1 MTLKYGLQGTL
12 MKFVDD
18 VPNGLDCNCHCIS
31 CGEKLIARNSGE
43 YNEHHFAHK
52 GGNNCHE
59 LELIITTYLFKEAL
73 ETLKEFELPK
83 VFIKME
89 DFDSSYLVKDK
100 SVIKIKNIIS
110 VEKNVITLR
119 SEEDEEL
126 MILVELKKRKPN
138 VVFDDFNKED
148 VLKIIVDSTKINTK
162 EDCIY
167 LIKNNQL
174 KIQWL
179 NNKSENFYKEKLK
192 LLVERKRYISRDNI
206 SIVEDCPIN
215 IRGYHKETFANLS
228 SDCFRCKYFLSSGS
242 HSDLIYCLGKTKI
255 ASITDLDNI
264 MQIDNSRELTVINYL
279 DGSKK
284 EVSIDQS
291 PATDLLTLWKE
302 NNNKPFLA
310 RNLETHVAVFIRKD
324 PFKQHDKYS
333 KCYGHMYKN
342 GYSIGDR
349 EIYGYL
355 LNQWL
360 IIPRQKRKEDVI
372 SLRKY

>member
-1 MTLKYGLQGTL
+1 MNLKYGFQGEE
-12 MKFVDD
+12 MKFIDD

-43 YNEHHFAHK
+43 YNDHHFAHK

-73 ETLKEFELPK
+73 ETLREIELPK

-89 DFDSSYLVKDK
+89 DFDSAYMVKDI
-100 SVIKIKNIIS
+100 SVFKTKNIIS
-110 VEKNVITLR
+110 IEKNVITLM
-119 SEEDEEL
+119 SQEDEEL
-126 MILVELKKRKPN
+126 IIIVELKKRKSN
-138 VVFDDFNKED
+138 NDLDDYYKKD
-148 VLKIIVDSTKINTK
+148 VLKIVIDSTKIKTK

-167 LIKNNQL
+167 FIKNNQL
-174 KIQWL
+174 KIQWI
-179 NNKSENFYKEKLK
+179 NNKSENLYKEKLK
-192 LLVERKRYISRDNI
+192 LLVERKRYISRDNQ

-215 IRGYHKETFANLS
+215 VRGYHKETFANLS
-228 SDCFRCKYFLSSGS
+228 SDCFRCKFFLCSGTR
-242 HSDLIYCLGKTKI
+242 SDLIYCLGKAKI
-255 ASITDLDNI
+255 ASVTDLDNI
-264 MQIDNSRELTVINYL
+264 IRIDNFSKLTTINYL

-284 EVSIDQS
+284 EISISQT

-310 RNLETHVAVFIRKD
+310 RNLETQVAVFIRKD
-324 PFKQHDKYS
+324 PIKQHDKYN

-355 LNQWL
+355 LDQWL

>member
-1 MTLKYGLQGTL
+1 MTLKYGFQGAE
-12 MKFVDD
+12 MKFIDD

-59 LELIITTYLFKEAL
+59 LELIITTHLFREAL
-73 ETLKEFELPK
+73 EATREIELPK

-89 DFDSSYLVKDK
+89 DFDSAYMVKDI
-100 SVIKIKNIIS
+100 SFFKIKDIIGI
-110 VEKNVITLR
+110 EKNVITLV
-119 SEEDEEL
+119 SEDNEE
-126 MILVELKKRKPN
+126 IIIIIEIKKSKRKIN
-138 VVFDDFNKED
+138 YDYIGTKDI
-148 VLKIIVDSTKINTK
+148 LKIVVDSAKIVTL
-162 EDCIY
+162 EDCID
-167 LIKNNQL
+167 LIKNNRF
-174 KIQWL
+174 KISWI
-179 NNKSENFYKEKLK
+179 NNKSENLYKEKLN
-192 LLVERKRYISRDNI
+192 LLVERKRFISRENK

-228 SDCFRCKYFLSSGS
+228 SDCFRCNYFLSSGS
-242 HSDLIYCLGKTKI
+242 HSDLIYCLGKANI
-255 ASITDLDNI
+255 ASVTDLDNI
-264 MQIDNSRELTVINYL
+264 IRIDNSSELTIINYL
-279 DGSKK
+279 NGSKK
-284 EVSIDQS
+284 EISIDQN

-324 PFKQHDKYS
+324 PFKQHDKYN

-372 SLRKY
+372 GLRKY